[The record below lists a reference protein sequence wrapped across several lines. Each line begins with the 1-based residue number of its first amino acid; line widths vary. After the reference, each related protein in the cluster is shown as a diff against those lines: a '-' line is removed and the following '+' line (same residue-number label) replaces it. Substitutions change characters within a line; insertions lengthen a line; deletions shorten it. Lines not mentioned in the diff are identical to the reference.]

1 MILDSVVTAVTSVIT
16 IFESVMG
23 FITGSPLILAL
34 VVSGLILGIVAV
46 LIGIFR

>member
-1 MILDSVVTAVTSVIT
+1 MESVVTAVTSVIS

-34 VVSGLILGIVAV
+34 VVSGLILGIAGV